1 MSPFSI
7 LEKGKKKKKTET
19 QKKKNIRTK
28 KKNVE
33 NGNKG
38 GGLLCLHHP
47 TKGLIQWRATG
58 DF

>member
-7 LEKGKKKKKTET
+7 LEKGKKEEDRNPKKKEH
-19 QKKKNIRTK
+19 KNN